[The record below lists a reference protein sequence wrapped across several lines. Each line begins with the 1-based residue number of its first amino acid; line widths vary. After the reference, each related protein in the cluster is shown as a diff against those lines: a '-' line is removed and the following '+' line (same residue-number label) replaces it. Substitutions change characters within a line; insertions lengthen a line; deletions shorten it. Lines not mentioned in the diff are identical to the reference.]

1 MEVGP
6 IGSFSPSTPPN
17 RSVDVGKVSKGPDL
31 PYATH
36 ADPSFGGPDNDKV
49 LSMLLNVTQSEGSTM
64 TQSRLMAQ
72 VSQLETLKQERTP
85 DALLQV
91 ADGYLKLMSL
101 KGEASNTMGIFGLLS
116 LLKNPDYGPTRAKI
130 AEMMMVQLLPHV
142 DTPEFKLFAQPLFE
156 GLLPFV
162 PEIPPEVIHP
172 FPVQI
177 FKSGLMTE
185 QPHLQPLLDQFVST
199 QPAVVTTI
207 EALSPQLV
215 APLAFE
221 SVPPPPQSLPT
232 EPLPTLPSPYRL
244 NLGVFQEAVRT
255 LRANMVQMAWPLLA
269 FDPLLLTQVLMLDVI
284 GRRVNRQ
291 HRRARFSHIAVV
303 THPSAAVSSELMNRY
318 PIYQVAHDPDNYLRI
333 FHDLFVSL
341 VQSGFDAILVV
352 LPNGDYWHS
361 VHHARHAMAGVR
373 ANIRVVDS
381 HLFGLGLGLLV
392 REVANLLPKVGRV
405 DELESRLSRLASRIH
420 YWMVPFNVNMINAHF
435 WYQKMKRGVRMSG
448 ASVPIISFSDAG
460 GIVAAAESPTAAVMK
475 MEQVVTDFLHT
486 HTIVPRV
493 IVIEHHDA
501 LAVAK
506 GLGVFFQRAY
516 PKVRVVMQAAR
527 PFMVTEIG
535 PFVGVVAL

>member
-1 MEVGP
+1 MDVGP
-6 IGSFSPSTPPN
+6 IGSFPAAVPTN

-31 PYATH
+31 PYVTH
-36 ADPSFGGPDNDKV
+36 SDPSFGGPDNDKV
-49 LSMLLNVTQSEGSTM
+49 LSMLLHVNQSEGAPM

-72 VSQLETLKQERTP
+72 VSELENLKQQRTP
-85 DALLQV
+85 DALLAV
-91 ADGYLKLMSL
+91 ADGYLKLMDL
-101 KGEASNTMGIFGLLS
+101 KGEAANTMGIFGLLS
-116 LLKNPDYGPTRAKI
+116 LLKNPAYGAIRAKI
-130 AEMMMVQLLPHV
+130 AELVMGRLLPHV
-142 DTPEFKLFAQPLFE
+142 ETPEFKLFAQPIFE

-185 QPHLQPLLDQFVST
+185 QPHLQPLLDQFVSVK
-199 QPAVVTTI
+199 PAVVTTI

-221 SVPPPPQSLPT
+221 SVPPSPQALPT
-232 EPLPTLPSPYRL
+232 ESIPTLPSPYRL

-255 LRANMVQMAWPLLA
+255 LRANMLALAWPLLA
-269 FDPLLLTQVLMLDVI
+269 QDPLLLTQVLMLDAI

-303 THPSAAVSSELMNRY
+303 THPSAAVSSELMSRY

-341 VQSGFDAILVV
+341 VQSGFDAIIVV
-352 LPNGDYWHS
+352 LPNGEYWHS

-405 DELESRLSRLASRIH
+405 DELEGRIFRLASRIH
-420 YWMVPFNVNMINAHF
+420 YWMVPFNLNMINAHF
-435 WYQKMKRGVRMSG
+435 WYQKMKRGVRMPS

-460 GIVAAAESPTAAVMK
+460 GIVAAAPSPTAAVMK
-475 MEQVVTDFLHT
+475 MEQVVTDFFHT
-486 HTIVPRV
+486 NGVLPRV

-516 PKVRVVMQAAR
+516 PKVRIVMQAAR
-527 PFMVTEIG
+527 PYMVTEIG
-535 PFVGVVAL
+535 SFVGVVAL